1 VGHGS
6 GGSLQGLAEVQQV
19 QAAIDEYVA
28 NIDTVRI
35 LEAGCGSL
43 SRVNLGDH
51 KFVVGLDI
59 DAPMLDKNDVL
70 DEKILGDVQSYEF
83 PPDSFDLIVCWYV
96 FEHLPHPEE
105 AMARFAHAI
114 RPGGLIVLALPNV
127 MSIKGLITKYTPF
140 RFHVWFRR
148 NMLGVKNA
156 GTPGHGPFPTFLPF
170 SISPDGMRTLANR
183 NGLSITYLG
192 MFEDNQQVRMRK
204 KFHVTGKAWS
214 LVQRATRLLTAGR
227 VESAKTECVIVLRS
241 AIEL

>member
-6 GGSLQGLAEVQQV
+6 GGTLQGLAEVQQA
-19 QAAIDEYVA
+19 QAAIDEHIA
-28 NIDTVRI
+28 EIDTVKV

-51 KFVVGLDI
+51 KYVVGLDI
-59 DAPMLDKNDVL
+59 DAPMLENNLVL
-70 DEKILGDVQSYEF
+70 DEKILGDVETYEF

-96 FEHLPHPEE
+96 FEHLPHPEQ

-127 MSIKGLITKYTPF
+127 MSLKGLITKYTPF

-148 NMLGVKNA
+148 NMLGVKKA
-156 GTPGHGPFPTFLPF
+156 GTPGHGPFPTFLPY
-170 SISPDGMRTLANR
+170 SISPAGMRDLAAR
-183 NGLSITYLG
+183 NGLEVAYLG

-204 KFHVTGKAWS
+204 KFHLMGGAWTF
-214 LVQRATRLLTAGR
+214 VQRAVRLLTGGR
-227 VESAKTECVIVLRS
+227 LESANTECVVVLRS
-241 AIEL
+241 PT